1 MAPLP
6 HVEPPR
12 IDIAALETVAA
23 ADLQD
28 ADIRLRL
35 GWAHYGAGRL
45 ARAESAFQEA
55 RRLLP
60 DDSEPA
66 FGLGL
71 TYKKEGR
78 SAEAVKA
85 FREAAERT
93 SHLEDE
99 ARAAILRRLSLGHI
113 NYLER
118 GEWDLEREVWGRA

>member
-6 HVEPPR
+6 RVEPPT
-12 IDIAALETVAA
+12 IDIAALEAAAA
-23 ADLQD
+23 ADIRD
-28 ADIRLRL
+28 ADVRLRL
-35 GWAHYGAGRL
+35 GWAFYGSGRL
-45 ARAESAFQEA
+45 DRAENAFQEA

-71 TYKKEGR
+71 TYKKEGK
-78 SAEAVKA
+78 SAEAVEA
-85 FREAAERT
+85 FRAAAERT
-93 SHLEDE
+93 SSLTDR
-99 ARAAILRRLSLGHI
+99 ARAAILRRLALGHI